1 MSANDLEQFDQWTL
15 SIGNGELKEIPL
27 TDEMI
32 STIITKNSK
41 DNPNSELG
49 AMSRFHCDSK
59 DSSHLSKFS
68 MIEQSWVDQIHFCV
82 K

>member
-49 AMSRFHCDSK
+49 AMSRFIDEIFPNVS
-59 DSSHLSKFS
+59 DNISDPNWL
-68 MIEQSWVDQIHFCV
+68 EG
-82 K
+82 